1 MGCSCS
7 IFHKKFGLSL
17 LELLQPFL
25 INFPLSSPL
34 MVYYC
39 LYESMTDFEVPH
51 TLEAKPPTSPDR
63 FGNLKSGSFLVS
75 PQGNETLKLH
85 RIEPQILFGKVDRL
99 REMLDRD
106 GTLQKALDDD
116 MELRPYEAGEYS
128 RLFRLTFHDRDYVVK
143 VPSQKH
149 HTPQAPY
156 TQHMRQKQ
164 AISAD
169 LGQRLAELNI
179 TLPTPL
185 VASDKFYLEEYVQGR
200 LPLLMGEDQIYD
212 ALNKARGILTT
223 YLPIAKQQEPDIW
236 DRTGIET
243 IPPYE
248 RIHTMRVKPDGSLSW
263 VAPVFNTS
271 LSYGPHA

>member
-1 MGCSCS
+1 
-7 IFHKKFGLSL
+7 
-17 LELLQPFL
+17 
-25 INFPLSSPL
+25 
-34 MVYYC
+34 MVYYY

-63 FGNLKSGSFLVS
+63 FGNLRSGSFLVS
-75 PQGNETLKLH
+75 PQGIETLKLH
-85 RIEPQILFGKVDRL
+85 KIEPQLLFGKVDQL

-128 RLFRLTFHDRDYVVK
+128 RLYRLTFHDRDYVVK

-149 HTPQAPY
+149 HTPHVPY

-164 AISAD
+164 AITAD
-169 LGQRLAELNI
+169 LGPELADLGI

-185 VASDKFYLEEYVQGR
+185 IASDNFYLEEYVQGR
-200 LPLLMGEDQIYD
+200 LPLLTSEDRIYD
-212 ALNKARGILTT
+212 ALNKARGVLAT
-223 YLPIAKQQEPDIW
+223 YLQTARQQEPEIW
-236 DRTGIET
+236 DHTGIET

-271 LSYGPHA
+271 LSHGLHA